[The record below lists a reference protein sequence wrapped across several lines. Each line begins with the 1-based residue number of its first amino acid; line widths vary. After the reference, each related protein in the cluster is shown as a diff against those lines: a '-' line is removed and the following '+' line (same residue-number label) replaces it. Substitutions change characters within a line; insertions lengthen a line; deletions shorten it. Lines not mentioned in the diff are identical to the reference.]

1 MDIYQWRRQ
10 IPRTHFYDM
19 WNKPFKPPSMRPRP
33 VEAKKPR
40 SRDDEVERVEA
51 TPSPPGSPAGK
62 KGVKVWENPAP
73 GTGRPL
79 SQTLAAVNAPRKP
92 LVVKQGHVGVKKG
105 GFDDDA
111 PKGYYNVM
119 WRKYSTKKHKTWD
132 GDGVLLVWNGKA
144 RLVDLE
150 ARQLAE
156 TRCYETFLPESTLN
170 VGGREVEIVSLIP
183 REDYYAG
190 KPFTNTAQV
199 SKRPIEV
206 VEPIPK
212 QVPSFQPLKRKSGD
226 VEGSSRNK
234 AIKVEDGDSPSAAPA
249 KNFYGQSSLKQE
261 FKSPVIA
268 STVVPQGKKGV
279 PTPRHDPHAP
289 GALVMKRPRDCPKG
303 EQIVDVVVDPLLA
316 KKLRPHQRE
325 GVKFLYECVMGLRD
339 YGGEGA
345 LLADEMGLGKTLQS
359 IALIWTLLK
368 QNPYGGGGVIKKV
381 LVVCPVTLI
390 DNWKKEFRSWLGN
403 FNIGVMV
410 ADGKIKLTDFTH
422 GASYS
427 VLIVG
432 YERMRSIAEELGQGA
447 GVDLVIVDEGH
458 RLKKENNKAA
468 QAIKGLSTLKKI
480 ILSGTPLQNDLTE
493 FFVMVDFLNPSLLKS
508 ASSFK
513 KNFETPIL
521 RSRQPNAS
529 ERERELGEARQAEL
543 SEMTQ
548 QFILRR
554 TAEVQAHFLPQKTEF
569 VVFCKPTAAQAQI
582 YEEILESPAFMGALN
597 GYKAAQAQA
606 LGLIN
611 ILRKVCNSPQLLL
624 PSTKKSA
631 AKRAGED
638 AEDGVEGISEE
649 RLKAPVLATSTKMR
663 VLDGLLKAIAEDPH
677 NTKEKVVIVSN
688 FTATLDLLQ
697 IHLSK
702 LSLPFLR
709 LDGDT
714 PTNRRQDIVNEFN
727 KTSAKKNFAL
737 LLSAKAGGVGLNLVG
752 ASRLILF
759 DVDWNPAT
767 DLQAMARVHRPGQEK
782 PTFIYRLLM
791 AGGMDE
797 KIYQR
802 QLTKKGLADSI
813 VDNKKNGAVFSA
825 DELRDLFTLDTTSDC
840 QTHDL
845 LGCNCG
851 GRATEPVADEP
862 TEDAT
867 PSEDPSP
874 APAPAPAPASEASD
888 SDDDL
893 PVNPCTS
900 RRRQSRP
907 TLIPASQ
914 YDWKAEEARSA
925 ASSVERRR
933 LHAAG
938 NMASLLEYGHVDTAA
953 LREPLDVFGVKR
965 EGVEEVEGRVG
976 DEVLCGVLGEGGRGV
991 SFVFVKRSGEKDE

>member
-1 MDIYQWRRQ
+1 MDIYHWRRQ

-51 TPSPPGSPAGK
+51 TPSPPGSPVGK
-62 KGVKVWENPAP
+62 KNLKVWENPAP

-79 SQTLAAVNAPRKP
+79 SQVSAAVNAPRKP
-92 LVVKQGHVGVKKG
+92 LVVKQGHGAAGKNG

-111 PKGYYNVM
+111 PMGYYNVI

-199 SKRPIEV
+199 SARPTV
-206 VEPIPK
+206 VEPPTK

-226 VEGSSRNK
+226 IEGSSRNK
-234 AIKVEDGDSPSAAPA
+234 VIKVEDGDSPSAAPA
-249 KNFYGQSSLKQE
+249 KNFYGQSSLKQD

-279 PTPRHDPHAP
+279 PTPRHDPRAP

-303 EQIVDVVVDPLLA
+303 KQIVDVVVDPLLA

-368 QNPYGGGGVIKKV
+368 QNPISGAGPVIKKV

-403 FNIGVMV
+403 INIGVMV
-410 ADGKIKLTDFTH
+410 ADGKMKITDFTH

-493 FFVMVDFLNPSLLKS
+493 FFVMVDFLNPTLFKS

-529 ERERELGEARQAEL
+529 EMERELGEARQAEL

-569 VVFCKPTAAQAQI
+569 VVFCKPTTAQAQI

-611 ILRKVCNSPQLLL
+611 ILRKVCNSPMLLL

-631 AKRAGED
+631 TKRVGED

-649 RLKAPVLATSTKMR
+649 RLKAPLLTTSTKMR

-702 LSLPFLR
+702 LSLSFLR

-840 QTHDL
+840 KTHDL

-851 GRATEPVADEP
+851 GRAVEPVVEP

-867 PSEDPSP
+867 PASDPSP
-874 APAPAPAPASEASD
+874 APAPASDASASD

-893 PVNPCTS
+893 PLNPCS
-900 RRRQSRP
+900 PRRRRLQSRP

-914 YDWKAEEARSA
+914 YDWAAAEALEAASA
-925 ASSVERRR
+925 AERRR
-933 LHAAG
+933 VHAAG
-938 NMASLLEYGHVDTAA
+938 NMASLLEYEHVDTAA

-965 EGVEEVEGRVG
+965 EGVEEVERRVG
-976 DEVLCGVLGEGGRGV
+976 DEV
-991 SFVFVKRSGEKDE
+991 RSGEKDE

>member
-1 MDIYQWRRQ
+1 MDIYHWRRQ
-10 IPRTHFYDM
+10 IPRNYFYDM

-33 VEAKKPR
+33 AEAKKPR
-40 SRDDEVERVEA
+40 SRDDE
-51 TPSPPGSPAGK
+51 

-73 GTGRPL
+73 KPL
-79 SQTLAAVNAPRKP
+79 SQTTAAVNAPRKP
-92 LVVKQGHVGVKKG
+92 LVVKQGHGGGKKE
-105 GFDDDA
+105 GFDEDA

-156 TRCYETFLPESTLN
+156 TRCYETFLAGSTLT

-199 SKRPIEV
+199 SKRPTDV

-226 VEGSSRNK
+226 IEGSSRNK
-234 AIKVEDGDSPSAAPA
+234 AIKVEDGDSPGAAPA

-261 FKSPVIA
+261 FKSPVIL

-279 PTPRHDPHAP
+279 PTPRHDPRAP
-289 GALVMKRPRDCPKG
+289 GALVMKRPKDCPKG
-303 EQIVDVVVDPLLA
+303 RQIVDVVVDPLLS

-339 YGGEGA
+339 YGGKGA
-345 LLADEMGLGKTLQS
+345 LLGDEMGLGKTVQS

-368 QNPYGGGGVIKKV
+368 QNPISGDGPAIKKV

-403 FNIGVMV
+403 INIGVMV
-410 ADGKIKLTDFTH
+410 ADGKMKLTDFTH

-432 YERMRSIAEELGQGA
+432 YERMRGIAEELGQGA
-447 GVDLVIVDEGH
+447 GIDLIIVDEGH

-468 QAIKGLSTLKKI
+468 QAIKGLSVEKMI

-493 FFVMVDFLNPSLLKS
+493 FFVMVDFLNPDLLKS

-569 VVFCKPTAAQAQI
+569 VVFCKPTTAQSQI

-611 ILRKVCNSPQLLL
+611 ILRKVCNSPMLLL
-624 PSTKKSA
+624 PSSKKSA
-631 AKRAGED
+631 SKRVGED
-638 AEDGVEGISEE
+638 AEDAVEGISEE
-649 RLKAPVLATSTKMR
+649 RLKAPLLATSTKMR
-663 VLDGLLKAIAEDPH
+663 VLDGLLKAIAEDPR

-697 IHLSK
+697 KHLAQ

-714 PTNRRQDIVNEFN
+714 PADGRQDIVNEFN

-840 QTHDL
+840 KTHDL

-851 GRATEPVADEP
+851 GRAVEPVVDEP

-867 PSEDPSP
+867 PVEEP
-874 APAPAPAPASEASD
+874 APAA
-888 SDDDL
+888 
-893 PVNPCTS
+893 
-900 RRRQSRP
+900 
-907 TLIPASQ
+907 
-914 YDWKAEEARSA
+914 
-925 ASSVERRR
+925 
-933 LHAAG
+933 
-938 NMASLLEYGHVDTAA
+938 
-953 LREPLDVFGVKR
+953 
-965 EGVEEVEGRVG
+965 
-976 DEVLCGVLGEGGRGV
+976 
-991 SFVFVKRSGEKDE
+991 

>member
-1 MDIYQWRRQ
+1 
-10 IPRTHFYDM
+10 M

-33 VEAKKPR
+33 TEAKKPR

-51 TPSPPGSPAGK
+51 TPSPPGSPGGGK
-62 KGVKVWENPAP
+62 KGIKVWENPAP
-73 GTGRPL
+73 KPL
-79 SQTLAAVNAPRKP
+79 SQATAAVNAPRKP
-92 LVVKQGHVGVKKG
+92 LVVKQGHGVKKG
-105 GFDDDA
+105 GFDEDA

-199 SKRPIEV
+199 SKWPIEV
-206 VEPIPK
+206 EPAPK

-226 VEGSSRNK
+226 IEGSTRNK
-234 AIKVEDGDSPSAAPA
+234 AIKVEDGDSPGAAPA

-289 GALVMKRPRDCPKG
+289 GALVMKRPKDCPKG
-303 EQIVDVVVDPLLA
+303 RQIVDVVVDPLLA

-339 YGGEGA
+339 YGGKGA

-368 QNPYGGGGVIKKV
+368 QNPISGDGPAIKKV

-403 FNIGVMV
+403 INIGVMV
-410 ADGKIKLTDFTH
+410 ADGKMKLTDFTH

-432 YERMRSIAEELGQGA
+432 YERMRGIAEELGQGA
-447 GVDLVIVDEGH
+447 GIDLIIVDEGH

-468 QAIKGLSTLKKI
+468 QAIKGLAVEKII

-493 FFVMVDFLNPSLLKS
+493 FFVMVDFLNPDLLKS

-569 VVFCKPTAAQAQI
+569 VVFCKPTTAQAQI

-611 ILRKVCNSPQLLL
+611 ILRKVCNSPQLLI
-624 PSTKKSA
+624 PSSKKSA
-631 AKRAGED
+631 AKRVED
-638 AEDGVEGISEE
+638 AEDTVEGISEE
-649 RLKAPVLATSTKMR
+649 RLKAPLLATSTKMR
-663 VLDGLLKAIAEDPH
+663 VLDGLLKAIAEDPR

-702 LSLPFLR
+702 LNLPFLR

-752 ASRLILF
+752 ASRLVLF

-840 QTHDL
+840 KTHDL

-851 GRATEPVADEP
+851 GRAVEPVVDEP
-862 TEDAT
+862 AEDAT
-867 PSEDPSP
+867 PVEEP
-874 APAPAPAPASEASD
+874 APAAVPAPASEASD

-893 PVNPCTS
+893 PLNPWDS
-900 RRRQSRP
+900 RRRRQSRP

-914 YDWKAEEARSA
+914 YDWAAEEAREA
-925 ASSVERRR
+925 AAAAERRH

-938 NMASLLEYGHVDTAA
+938 NMASLLEYKHVDTAA

-965 EGVEEVEGRVG
+965 EGVEEVEGR
-976 DEVLCGVLGEGGRGV
+976 
-991 SFVFVKRSGEKDE
+991 

>member
-10 IPRTHFYDM
+10 IPRKNFYDM

-33 VEAKKPR
+33 MEPKPR

-51 TPSPPGSPAGK
+51 TPSPPGSPVGK
-62 KGVKVWENPAP
+62 KIMVRENPGP
-73 GTGRPL
+73 RPF
-79 SQTLAAVNAPRKP
+79 SHASAAVNAPRKP
-92 LVVKQGHVGVKKG
+92 LVVKQGHGGPKKG
-105 GFDDDA
+105 GFDEDA

-150 ARQLAE
+150 ARQMAE

-170 VGGREVEIVSLIP
+170 VGGREVQIVSLIP

-199 SKRPIEV
+199 SMRPTA
-206 VEPIPK
+206 VEPAPAPK
-212 QVPSFQPLKRKSGD
+212 QVPSFQPLKRKSSD
-226 VEGSSRNK
+226 VEGSTRNK
-234 AIKVEDGDSPSAAPA
+234 AIKVEDGGSPGAAPA

-261 FKSPVIA
+261 FKSPVVA
-268 STVVPQGKKGV
+268 STVVPKGKQGL
-279 PTPRHDPHAP
+279 PTARHDPHAP
-289 GALVMKRPRDCPKG
+289 GALVMKRPKDCPRGK
-303 EQIVDVVVDPLLA
+303 QIVDVVVDPLLA

-368 QNPYGGGGVIKKV
+368 QNPISGAGGVIKKV

-403 FNIGVMV
+403 INIGVMV
-410 ADGKIKLTDFTH
+410 ADGKMKLTDFTH

-427 VLIVG
+427 VLIAG
-432 YERMRSIAEELGQGA
+432 YERMRGIAEELGQGA

-493 FFVMVDFLNPSLLKS
+493 FFVMVDFLNPALLGS
-508 ASSFK
+508 ANSFK

-529 ERERELGEARQAEL
+529 ERERELGDARQAEL

-569 VVFCKPTAAQAQI
+569 VVFCKPTTAQTQI

-597 GYKAAQAQA
+597 GYKAAQTQA

-611 ILRKVCNSPQLLL
+611 ILRKVCNSPRLLL
-624 PSTKKSA
+624 PSNKKSA
-631 AKRAGED
+631 AKRV
-638 AEDGVEGISEE
+638 AEDEDDAVEGISEE
-649 RLKAPVLATSTKMR
+649 RLRAPLLATSTKMR
-663 VLDGLLKAIAEDPH
+663 VLDGLLKIIAEDPH

-697 IHLSK
+697 KHLSH
-702 LSLPFLR
+702 LNLPLLR

-840 QTHDL
+840 KTHDL
-845 LGCNCG
+845 LGCHCD
-851 GRATEPVADEP
+851 GRAANPVLDEP
-862 TEDAT
+862 TEDAE
-867 PSEDPSP
+867 PLDPP
-874 APAPAPAPASEASD
+874 APAPVPAPAPASEASASD
-888 SDDDL
+888 SDSDL
-893 PVNPCTS
+893 PLNPCDL

-907 TLIPASQ
+907 TLVPASQ
-914 YDWKAEEARSA
+914 YDWKAEAAREAAEA
-925 ASSVERRR
+925 AERRR

-938 NMASLLEYGHVDTAA
+938 NMASLLEYEHVDPAA
-953 LREPLDVFGVKR
+953 LRDPLDVFGVKR

-976 DEVLCGVLGEGGRGV
+976 DSVLCGVLAEGGRGV
-991 SFVFVKRSGEKDE
+991 SYLFVKRSGEKDE

>member
-1 MDIYQWRRQ
+1 M
-10 IPRTHFYDM
+10 
-19 WNKPFKPPSMRPRP
+19 
-33 VEAKKPR
+33 
-40 SRDDEVERVEA
+40 
-51 TPSPPGSPAGK
+51 
-62 KGVKVWENPAP
+62 
-73 GTGRPL
+73 
-79 SQTLAAVNAPRKP
+79 
-92 LVVKQGHVGVKKG
+92 
-105 GFDDDA
+105 
-111 PKGYYNVM
+111 
-119 WRKYSTKKHKTWD
+119 
-132 GDGVLLVWNGKA
+132 LLVWNGKA

-156 TRCYETFLPESTLN
+156 TRCYETFLPENTLN

-199 SKRPIEV
+199 SARPSAV
-206 VEPIPK
+206 MEPTPK

-226 VEGSSRNK
+226 IEGSTRNK
-234 AIKVEDGDSPSAAPA
+234 AIKVEDGGSPGAAPA

-261 FKSPVIA
+261 FKSPVVA

-289 GALVMKRPRDCPKG
+289 GALVMKRPKDCERG
-303 EQIVDVVVDPLLA
+303 RQIVDVVVDPLLA

-339 YGGEGA
+339 YGGKGA

-368 QNPYGGGGVIKKV
+368 QNPIYGAGGVIKKV

-403 FNIGVMV
+403 INIGVMV
-410 ADGKIKLTDFTH
+410 ADGKMKLTDFTH

-432 YERMRSIAEELGQGA
+432 YERMRGIAEELDKGA
-447 GVDLVIVDEGH
+447 GIDLVIVDEGH

-468 QAIKGLSTLKKI
+468 QAIKGLSTDKII

-493 FFVMVDFLNPSLLKS
+493 FFVMVDFLNPTLFKS
-508 ASSFK
+508 ANSFK
-513 KNFETPIL
+513 KNFEAPIL
-521 RSRQPNAS
+521 KSRQPNAT

-554 TAEVQAHFLPQKTEF
+554 TSEVQAHFLPQKTEF
-569 VVFCKPTAAQAQI
+569 VVFCKPTTAQAQI

-597 GYKAAQAQA
+597 GYKAGQAQA

-611 ILRKVCNSPQLLL
+611 ILRKVCNSPRLLL
-624 PSTKKSA
+624 PSNKKSA
-631 AKRAGED
+631 PKRVGED
-638 AEDGVEGISEE
+638 VDDAMEGISEE
-649 RLKAPVLATSTKMR
+649 RLRAPLLATSTKMR
-663 VLDGLLKAIAEDPH
+663 VLDSLLKTIAEYPH

-697 IHLSK
+697 KHLAK
-702 LSLPFLR
+702 LNLPLLR

-825 DELRDLFTLDTTSDC
+825 DELRDLFTLDTTPDC
-840 QTHDL
+840 KTHDL
-845 LGCNCG
+845 LGCHCG
-851 GRATEPVADEP
+851 GRAANPGIDEP
-862 TEDAT
+862 TDDADDAAPVET
-867 PSEDPSP
+867 
-874 APAPAPAPASEASD
+874 PAPAPAPASEASASD

-893 PVNPCTS
+893 PLNPCDV
-900 RRRQSRP
+900 RRRKSRP
-907 TLIPASQ
+907 TLVPASQ
-914 YDWKAEEARSA
+914 YDWKSEAAREAAEA
-925 ASSVERRR
+925 AERRR

-938 NMASLLEYGHVDTAA
+938 NMVSLLEYEHVDTAA

-976 DEVLCGVLGEGGRGV
+976 DEVLCSVLAEGGRVV
-991 SFVFVKRSGEKDE
+991 SYLFVKRSGEKDE

>member
-1 MDIYQWRRQ
+1 
-10 IPRTHFYDM
+10 
-19 WNKPFKPPSMRPRP
+19 
-33 VEAKKPR
+33 
-40 SRDDEVERVEA
+40 
-51 TPSPPGSPAGK
+51 
-62 KGVKVWENPAP
+62 
-73 GTGRPL
+73 
-79 SQTLAAVNAPRKP
+79 
-92 LVVKQGHVGVKKG
+92 
-105 GFDDDA
+105 
-111 PKGYYNVM
+111 M
-119 WRKYSTKKHKTWD
+119 WRKFSNKKHKTWD

-190 KPFTNTAQV
+190 KPFTNTPEV
-199 SKRPIEV
+199 SARPK
-206 VEPIPK
+206 PADPPLK
-212 QVPSFQPLKRKSGD
+212 QTPSFQPLKRKSD
-226 VEGSSRNK
+226 ATEGSTRNK
-234 AIKVEDGDSPSAAPA
+234 AIKVEDGDSPGAAPA

-268 STVVPQGKKGV
+268 STVVPQGKKGI
-279 PTPRHDPHAP
+279 PTPRHDPRAP
-289 GALVMKRPRDCPKG
+289 GALVMKRPKDCPKG
-303 EQIVDVVVDPLLA
+303 KQIVDVVVDPLLS

-325 GVKFLYECVMGLRD
+325 GVKFLYECVMGVRD
-339 YGGEGA
+339 YGGRGA

-368 QNPYGGGGVIKKV
+368 QNPTYGEAPVIKKV

-403 FNIGVMV
+403 INIGVMV
-410 ADGKIKLTDFTH
+410 AENKTKLTDFTH

-432 YERMRSIAEELGQGA
+432 YERMRGIAEELGQGA
-447 GVDLVIVDEGH
+447 GIDLVIVDEGH

-468 QAIKGLSTLKKI
+468 QAIKGLAVEKVI

-493 FFVMVDFLNPSLLKS
+493 FFVMVDFLNPTLLKS
-508 ASSFK
+508 ANSFK
-513 KNFETPIL
+513 KNFEMPIL

-529 ERERELGEARQAEL
+529 EREIELGEARQAEL

-569 VVFCKPTAAQAQI
+569 VVFCKPTTAQTQI

-611 ILRKVCNSPQLLL
+611 ILRKVCNSPRLLL
-624 PSTKKSA
+624 PSNKKTAS
-631 AKRAGED
+631 KRTGED
-638 AEDGVEGISEE
+638 VDDAVEGISEE
-649 RLKAPVLATSTKMR
+649 KLRAPLLATSTKMR

-697 IHLSK
+697 KHLAH
-702 LSLPFLR
+702 LNLPLLR

-727 KTSAKKNFAL
+727 KTSAKKTFAL

-825 DELRDLFTLDTTSDC
+825 DELRDLFTLDTTSEC
-840 QTHDL
+840 KTHDL
-845 LGCNCG
+845 LGCTCG
-851 GRATEPVADEP
+851 GRAVDPVIDDPP
-862 TEDAT
+862 TMAEDA
-867 PSEDPSP
+867 SP
-874 APAPAPAPASEASD
+874 VEEPAPAPASDSD

-893 PVNPCTS
+893 PLNPCS
-900 RRRQSRP
+900 LRRRQSQPQPQAKP
-907 TLIPASQ
+907 TLIP
-914 YDWKAEEARSA
+914 
-925 ASSVERRR
+925 
-933 LHAAG
+933 
-938 NMASLLEYGHVDTAA
+938 
-953 LREPLDVFGVKR
+953 
-965 EGVEEVEGRVG
+965 
-976 DEVLCGVLGEGGRGV
+976 
-991 SFVFVKRSGEKDE
+991 